1 MRLSTFV
8 ENEHAKPK
16 EQIENVCGV
25 LVHVKPELRHQI
37 HDLLTGI
44 SGVEIHAMTDDGR
57 MVVTVEDAEG
67 VWAGAKITS
76 FHDIP
81 GVLSVALTYHHFDS
95 DLEGESVP

>member
-8 ENEHAKPK
+8 NTEHAKPRD
-16 EQIENVCGV
+16 QVENICGV
-25 LVHVKPELRHQI
+25 LVHVKPERCQQV
-37 HDLLTGI
+37 HDALAAI
-44 SGVEIHAMTDDGR
+44 SGVEIHAMTEDGR
-57 MVVTVEDAEG
+57 MVLTVEDAEG
-67 VWAGAKITS
+67 IWAGAKITS